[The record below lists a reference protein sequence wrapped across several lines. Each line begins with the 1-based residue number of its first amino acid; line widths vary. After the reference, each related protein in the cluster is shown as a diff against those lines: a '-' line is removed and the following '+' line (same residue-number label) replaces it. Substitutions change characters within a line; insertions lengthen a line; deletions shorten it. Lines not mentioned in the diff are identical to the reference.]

1 MLQITNIFKERK
13 EWSIFIY
20 PLTNVIVDSA
30 HSRLLSLLATPM
42 MIEVPMPP
50 HQARPPPSPPLLP
63 QDHEQEQGGGWLT
76 SLTSSWLWLGCE
88 GARVGP
94 LVVSRSLGQGGCGC
108 CSLVVTETRKKE
120 WIFVCARACKYYLTN
135 LALLDRANTSSLSFA
150 GSAAM
155 LPVSFRRQK
164 SLHSC
169 LHWYPYFCLHS
180 CLASSLLVHLS
191 YRMQDKLQRAE
202 TSAVPDFLWRCSW
215 SSHWLTW
222 KVSED

>member
-1 MLQITNIFKERK
+1 MKYFDMVSSPKCHRGQCSLSSPVVACHTYDDR
-13 EWSIFIY
+13 SS
-20 PLTNVIVDSA
+20 SA
-30 HSRLLSLLATPM
+30 SPSGETSSH
-42 MIEVPMPP
+42 
-50 HQARPPPSPPLLP
+50 PSPP
-63 QDHEQEQGGGWLT
+63 T
-76 SLTSSWLWLGCE
+76 SGSWARAGRGLSDLIDLKLIVTGVR

-94 LVVSRSLGQGGCGC
+94 LVVSRSLWQGGCGC
-108 CSLVVTETRKKE
+108 CSLVVTDTRKKE
-120 WIFVCARACKYYLTN
+120 WMFVCVRACKYYLTN
-135 LALLDRANTSSLSFA
+135 PALMDRANTSSLSFA

-164 SLHSC
+164 SSHSC
-169 LHWYPYFCLHS
+169 LHSCPYSCLHCYPYFCLHA

-202 TSAVPDFLWRCSW
+202 TSAVPVFLWRCSW